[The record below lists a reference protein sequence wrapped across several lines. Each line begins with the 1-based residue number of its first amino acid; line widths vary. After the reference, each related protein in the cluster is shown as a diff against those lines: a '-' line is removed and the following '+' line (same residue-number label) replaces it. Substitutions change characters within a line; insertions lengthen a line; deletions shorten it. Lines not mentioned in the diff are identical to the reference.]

1 MIDSKSIKFL
11 FLIATIFLLSFSNCK
26 KDEEQDIKKVEICN
40 NGIDDDGDGFIDYDD
55 LDCTETGDECNN
67 GIDDDGDGF
76 IDSEDSDCDGG
87 TIEICNNG
95 IDDDAD
101 GLTDCDDPDCVED
114 PNCL

>member
-1 MIDSKSIKFL
+1 MNNSRSFKFL
-11 FLIATIFLLSFSNCK
+11 FLITSIFILTLSNCK
-26 KDEEQDIKKVEICN
+26 KDENPEVKKVEICN

-76 IDSEDSDCDGG
+76 IDSEDSDCDSG
-87 TIEICNNG
+87 TVEICNNG

-101 GLTDCDDPDCVED
+101 GFIDCEDTDCVED
-114 PNCL
+114 PDCL